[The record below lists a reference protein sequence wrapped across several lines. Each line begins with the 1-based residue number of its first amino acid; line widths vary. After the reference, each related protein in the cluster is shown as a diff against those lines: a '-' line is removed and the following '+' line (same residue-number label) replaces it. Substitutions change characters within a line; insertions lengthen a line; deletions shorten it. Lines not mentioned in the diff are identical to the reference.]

1 MRDVPPQMQNYLL
14 HIICVSISMSI
25 IFLLASCRH
34 VRFHTCC
41 LIERSLFT
49 ERLLVQYMDSLLPQT
64 ERENALHQ
72 KSSSEEERC
81 LKYHSHSHLWGIF
94 KTCSLLVHFCR
105 MCLLLISL
113 SSEWINGWIIA
124 SVTKI
129 HLFFTSVS
137 EARDPKWEASSAKRR
152 RDTT

>member
-1 MRDVPPQMQNYLL
+1 MLGGSLEGRGSSKIIHQKCNMRDVPPQMQNYLL

-41 LIERSLFT
+41 LIER
-49 ERLLVQYMDSLLPQT
+49 LLVQYMDSLSPQT

-72 KSSSEEERC
+72 KSSSEEGRC
-81 LKYHSHSHLWGIF
+81 LKYRSRSHLWGIF

-113 SSEWINGWIIA
+113 SSE
-124 SVTKI
+124 
-129 HLFFTSVS
+129 
-137 EARDPKWEASSAKRR
+137 
-152 RDTT
+152 